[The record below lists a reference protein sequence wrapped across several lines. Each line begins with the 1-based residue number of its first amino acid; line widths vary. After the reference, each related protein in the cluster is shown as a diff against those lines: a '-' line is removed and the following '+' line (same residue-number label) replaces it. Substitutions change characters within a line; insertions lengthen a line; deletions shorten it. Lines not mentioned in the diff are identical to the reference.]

1 MSGGATP
8 LLQPENDTARA
19 STSATERIRAGFSE
33 PPLCPP
39 THGGGS
45 AEGGTGSRL
54 VRRRGASGSTRVRRS
69 GRPALTVR
77 QSARGSYGGCVV
89 SPGVVRPGSDKG
101 PEVTKGSAVL

>member
-39 THGGGS
+39 THGGS
-45 AEGGTGSRL
+45 AEGRDRKPASAAPRSFRFHSGPSLR
-54 VRRRGASGSTRVRRS
+54 ASGSHGAPERARFLRWLRRL
-69 GRPALTVR
+69 P
-77 QSARGSYGGCVV
+77 GC
-89 SPGVVRPGSDKG
+89 G
-101 PEVTKGSAVL
+101 